1 MLYTFE
7 MTNLKISTSVIIQTF
22 KSNTTVPNKEA
33 PFSFSRPFPGLELT
47 QTAGQTHI
55 WYLVLVNLTPF
66 MNR

>member
-22 KSNTTVPNKEA
+22 KSNTAAPNREA
-33 PFSFSRPFPGLELT
+33 PFSFSWPFSGLEFT
-47 QTAGQTHI
+47 QTAGQTYI